1 MAKLTKIGT
10 KVAGDIIV
18 RNSDW
23 AETDETSPSYIFNK
37 PADAP
42 QDDKQYARCNGV
54 WVEAGKFEDA
64 PEDGAQYARQ
74 NGEWTVVSGGTNAD
88 WNEEDETSPAY
99 ILNKPEDA
107 PSDNNAYARKN
118 GAWSVIDST
127 VDSWKS
133 RSEKSG
139 SNGAGIYVGSKLIA
153 DLSSTI
159 ILGSNSYSNQP
170 ALVVGSGN
178 VVSAEQEEYFGDNY
192 QDYRQYDYNTKTPG
206 SFVFSGLRNIF
217 GTVIGKENSALHY
230 NSIII
235 GNNNFTQSA
244 IPFNRE
250 YYPIP
255 VSDDDG
261 YTIAIGMANS
271 AIRNYDMAIGY
282 CSLAS
287 GGENL
292 ALTNSIAMGY
302 RNVAIGHSIVSGGG
316 IDNIALNGSKLFA
329 IDVTA
334 DSYMPARNFM
344 LNSIVTAATHNLGYN
359 NTTDNFVG
367 NSSALNIGADNF
379 LWCASAATQSTY
391 MYGNVLNHSMMAGQ
405 TSSYNISLN
414 TFDKASAIF
423 YSSIYTFDNNNLVS
437 TNLTNY
443 FSGAYISFNLMFH
456 SNYTACNQ
464 NTNIGSNSNQSIS
477 LNQQNFWTFDTSLA
491 AGGYN
496 NYNVLFNTSAVNL
509 DRCISFNQE
518 NFTTLLSNSHDLF
531 NVGKNTVD
539 HACETFILGY
549 ELTASNTIGSFING
563 RHDTLSHI
571 IESDVVV
578 SDSTIIG
585 ANNAT
590 IRGRYN
596 KTLYTT
602 DSLIKTDN
610 SELQFTQKSLVFGSY
625 NSAASLIDSMIVGSN
640 NRVDTVAPYSI
651 AYKASDVVYASG
663 TGRNWLLSPSTPI
676 YTLPSFTALTISTN
690 EVTQLSAKLLNITSN
705 GNIIKLVEAEDNT
718 QKYTSYMGYYSDFQR
733 YHFTGINSNKIYLI
747 SATGTP
753 YIFSA
758 EDQLSVANWE
768 ASGKPSNYK
777 PVTSRKYDYDISE
790 FVTVTSYYSAAIN
803 IGYSNNIIEVI
814 DGINNDNH
822 KHYVI
827 YNSINDYYRAYSS
840 EFEDIN
846 FSDITYASLIPGK
859 KYNVTYDISPD
870 NNKLMIP
877 AYINVP
883 GGSLVNLTQSE
894 QLLACNKIF
903 PKYGANDDP
912 VGNVI
917 IGCKNQSDAKYG
929 YILGCANRIY
939 DHSYYSFA
947 LGCSNTVSGANAMA
961 FGGACSAIKHLSIA
975 IGNQLVA
982 NEHQTVI
989 GKYNEEVPGVS
1000 RAEFQENTKELENG
1014 VYTAMPADYMSGVL
1028 FVVGNGHAT
1037 SGDNKTYDN
1046 GYDESH
1052 WNDESFIVRSN
1063 AMIVSADGT
1072 VSAAKLAIP
1081 EGNIYD
1087 LISAMAA
1094 KIETLESRIAELE
1107 AK

>member
-1 MAKLTKIGT
+1 MAKLTKIGN
-10 KVAGDIIV
+10 KIAGNLVIQNADWLE
-18 RNSDW
+18 SDPENP
-23 AETDETSPSYIFNK
+23 AYIKNK

-42 QDDKQYARCNGV
+42 NDDNKYV
-54 WVEAGKFEDA
+54 
-64 PEDGAQYARQ
+64 RQ
-74 NGEWTVVSGGTNAD
+74 NGEWV
-88 WNEEDETSPAY
+88 
-99 ILNKPEDA
+99 LNDTFEDA
-107 PSDNNAYARKN
+107 PSDNKTYGRCNGEWSEVISDQADWNETDESAPSYIKN
-118 GAWSVIDST
+118 KPEISSN
-127 VDSWKS
+127 SWK
-133 RSEKSG
+133 EKSEQSG
-139 SNGAGIYVGSKLIA
+139 SSGTGIYVGSKLFA

-159 ILGSNSYSNQP
+159 ILGSDSYSNQP

-178 VVSAEQEEYFGDNY
+178 VVSAEPEEYFGDNY

-316 IDNIALNGSKLFA
+316 IDNIALNGSKLYA

-334 DSYMPARNFM
+334 AQYMPARNFM

-367 NSSALNIGADNF
+367 NSSALNIGSDNF
-379 LWCASAATQSTY
+379 LWCASANTQSTY
-391 MYGNVLNHSMMAGQ
+391 MYGNVLNHSMIAGQ
-405 TSSYNISLN
+405 TSSYNFSLN

-423 YSSIYTFDNNNLVS
+423 YSPIFTFDNNNLVS

-443 FSGAYISFNLMFH
+443 FSGAFISFNLMFH
-456 SNYTACNQ
+456 SNYSACNQ
-464 NTNIGSNSNQSIS
+464 NTNVGSNINQYIALS
-477 LNQQNFWTFDTSLA
+477 QQNFWTNDTSLD
-491 AGGYN
+491 AGERN
-496 NYNVLFNTSAVNL
+496 NYNILFSTSAINL

-549 ELTASNTIGSFING
+549 KLSASNTIGSFING
-563 RHDTLSHI
+563 REDMLSHI

-578 SDSTIIG
+578 SNSTIIG

-596 KTLYTT
+596 NTLYTT
-602 DSLIKTDN
+602 DSLIKTDH
-610 SELQFTQKSLVFGSY
+610 SELQFTQKSLVFGTY
-625 NSAASLIDSMIVGSN
+625 NSATSLIDSMIIGSN
-640 NRVDTVAPYSI
+640 NRVDTVAPYSYST
-651 AYKASDVVYASG
+651 ANNASDVIYASD
-663 TGRNWLLSPSTPI
+663 TGRNWLLSPFTQS
-676 YTLPSFTALTISTN
+676 YTLPTFTALTVSSN
-690 EVTQLSAKLLNITSN
+690 EVTQLSAKLLDINSSR
-705 GNIIKLVEAEDNT
+705 NIIKLVEAEDNT
-718 QKYTSYMGYYSDFQR
+718 QRYISYIGYYSNFQR
-733 YHFTGINSNKIYLI
+733 YYFKDINSNKIYLI
-747 SATGTP
+747 SANGTP

-777 PVTSRKYDYDISE
+777 PVTSREYDYDIYE
-790 FVTVTSYYSAAIN
+790 WVTVTSYYSAAIN

-814 DGINNDNH
+814 DGINNDNY

-827 YNSINDYYRAYSS
+827 YNSINDYYRAHSS
-840 EFEDIN
+840 EFENIN

-883 GGSLVNLTQSE
+883 GGSLVNLSQSGH
-894 QLLACNKIF
+894 LSACNTVF
-903 PKYGANDDP
+903 PKCGADDDP

-929 YILGCANRIY
+929 YILGCENRIY

-1028 FVVGNGHAT
+1028 FVIGNGHAT
-1037 SGDNKTYDN
+1037 SGDNKSYDN
-1046 GYDESH
+1046 GYDWKH

-1072 VSAAKLAIP
+1072 VSATKLAIP